1 MNKQPITAYKAFNA
15 DWSCRDHQ
23 YEVGSTYKMEGAA
36 KICEHGFHAC
46 LHPLDVLSYYPAAGS
61 KFAVVELPDI
71 ADENNGDT
79 KICGVEISI
88 KAELHIHE
96 LIEAAIKHVFDSAKW
111 LKKSTAVKD
120 NEAASATGDSG
131 AASATGTRGAAS
143 ATGYSGAASA
153 TGDSGA
159 ASATGTHGAASA
171 TGTRGAASATGDSG
185 AASATGDSGAAMASG
200 RDGMAMGAEGCA
212 LFLCERDDNW
222 NIVAV
227 WAGIVGRD
235 GIKPLVWYMLQDGKP
250 VEVTQ

>member
-153 TGDSGA
+153 TG
-159 ASATGTHGAASA
+159 
-171 TGTRGAASATGDSG
+171 TRGAASATGDSG

>member
-143 ATGYSGAASA
+143 ATG
-153 TGDSGA
+153 
-159 ASATGTHGAASA
+159 
-171 TGTRGAASATGDSG
+171 DSG